1 MSTEFPFI
9 GSDATE
15 NTTDDTSEE
24 LPLFK
29 EYAWDFELDRFI
41 YDTTGAHVLLTG
53 NAALE
58 VWIYKAFKTERF
70 DYLAYSWQYGIELKP
85 FIGKVM
91 SVQERYSELKRV
103 ITECLM
109 VNPYIKSIDSFS
121 IDQQKNGETAQL
133 TIGLTTVYGEMSISV

>member
-9 GSDATE
+9 GSNATE
-15 NTTDDTSEE
+15 NTTDD

-29 EYAWDFELDRFI
+29 EYAWDFEQDKFL
-41 YDTTGAHVLLTG
+41 YDGNGNHILLTG
-53 NAALE
+53 NDALE
-58 VWIYKAFKTERF
+58 VWIYKALKTERF

-109 VNPYIKSIDSFS
+109 VNPYIKSIDSFD
-121 IDQQKNGETAQL
+121 IDQQKHGETALL
-133 TIGLTTVYGEMSISV
+133 TIDLTTVYGEVSIHV

>member
-9 GSDATE
+9 GSTTSTVD
-15 NTTDDTSEE
+15 TDDD

-29 EYAWDFELDRFI
+29 EYAWDFETDRFR
-41 YDTTGAHVLLTG
+41 YDGNGNHILLTG
-53 NAALE
+53 NDALE
-58 VWIYKAFKTERF
+58 VWIYKALKTERF
-70 DYLAYSWQYGIELKP
+70 DYLAYSWQYGIELKQ

-91 SVQERYSELKRV
+91 GVGERYSELKRV

-121 IDQQKNGETAQL
+121 FEPEENSRIVHITIRL
-133 TIGLTTVYGEMSISV
+133 TSIYGEMSIVV